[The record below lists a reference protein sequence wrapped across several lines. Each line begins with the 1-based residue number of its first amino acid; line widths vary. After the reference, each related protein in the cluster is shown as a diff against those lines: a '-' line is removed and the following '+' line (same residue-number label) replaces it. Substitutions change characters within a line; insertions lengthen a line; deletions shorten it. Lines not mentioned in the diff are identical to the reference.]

1 MWETDV
7 LGVGNP
13 KALLNAVFYFNGKKF
28 HLRGNEEHRFLRLS
42 QFQRHFNPDRYEYTE
57 GGSKNNPGGLQ
68 DVQINARNKV
78 VPIHRNPSAG
88 PRLFD
93 LYISKIPTE
102 DMQNDYFYLKPKK
115 DFSPSD
121 ESWYTNQV
129 LGKNQPMTMVPKM
142 FTEAG
147 LSKRATNHSLRAT
160 GATEL
165 YRCGVPENVIKERTG
180 HKSLDGVRA
189 YDRTSVEQ
197 QVAVSRILTDVN
209 CPISGSFNSILN
221 KEETGQEA
229 KSEKLLPGKTSPRV
243 MPGKFLPGET
253 SPRVMPG
260 KFFTRGNWSKS
271 KVWKRFQF

>member
-1 MWETDV
+1 MGNRCIGSWESQGLIECCFLLQWKNFPPLRRRRTSFFE
-7 LGVGNP
+7 
-13 KALLNAVFYFNGKKF
+13 ALSIIKRYFNP
-28 HLRGNEEHRFLRLS
+28 S
-42 QFQRHFNPDRYEYTE
+42 RYEYTE

-78 VPIHRNPSAG
+78 VPIHRNPSVG
-88 PRLFD
+88 PRCHVRLID

-102 DMQNDYFYLKPKK
+102 AMQHDYFYLKPKK

-129 LGKNQPMTMVPKM
+129 LGKNQLMTMVPKM

-160 GATEL
+160 GTTEL
-165 YRCGVPENVIKERTG
+165 YHCGVPENVIKERTG

-189 YDRTSVEQ
+189 YERTSVEQ

-209 CPISGSFNSILN
+209 RSIFW
-221 KEETGQEA
+221 
-229 KSEKLLPGKTSPRV
+229 V
-243 MPGKFLPGET
+243 F
-253 SPRVMPG
+253 
-260 KFFTRGNWSKS
+260 
-271 KVWKRFQF
+271 